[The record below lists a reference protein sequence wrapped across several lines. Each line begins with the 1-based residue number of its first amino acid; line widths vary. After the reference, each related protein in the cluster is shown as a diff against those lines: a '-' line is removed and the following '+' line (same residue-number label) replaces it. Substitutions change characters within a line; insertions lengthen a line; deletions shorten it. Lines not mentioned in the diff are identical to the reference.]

1 MLKPIA
7 ILAVGAVGVGVC
19 AAGDRIGRAHAAG
32 DDAIVTV
39 PNLVFLSYEQAQAAA
54 KSAGVTRPIA
64 EDNNTLC
71 GSVVDGRIVERG
83 HVCSQSPAPGTRQGA
98 RLLVTVRTQ
107 TEDQQHGNVG
117 QANEWHLMPDVAGMT
132 QDEAMAKIR
141 EAGFTDA
148 AAIQIGN
155 TSERSCPIRRVCR
168 TTPTRSSAAC
178 RSR

>member
-1 MLKPIA
+1 MTALRLEPKPRTTA
-7 ILAVGAVGVGVC
+7 DAEPD
-19 AAGDRIGRAHAAG
+19 AGR
-32 DDAIVTV
+32 
-39 PNLVFLSYEQAQAAA
+39 PNPTPEA
-54 KSAGVTRPIA
+54 
-64 EDNNTLC
+64 
-71 GSVVDGRIVERG
+71 G

>member
-1 MLKPIA
+1 SPTS
-7 ILAVGAVGVGVC
+7 C
-19 AAGDRIGRAHAAG
+19 
-32 DDAIVTV
+32 
-39 PNLVFLSYEQAQAAA
+39 SYR
-54 KSAGVTRPIA
+54 STRLRPPRNPPA
-64 EDNNTLC
+64 SCDPSPRTTTTLC
-71 GSVVDGRIVERG
+71 GSVVDGGIVEWG
-83 HVCSQSPAPGTRQGA
+83 HVCSQSPAPGTRQGG

-132 QDEAMAKIR
+132 QDEAMSKIR

-168 TTPTRSSAAC
+168 TYPNALERGGQKSMKT
-178 RSR
+178 